1 MLILKLLK
9 YSILTVLGV
18 IHVSNDVYFN
28 GKKLKKFIRCA
39 NILPTNTLW
48 KEIAKCRLE
57 RETNT
62 WLNHVNLTLK
72 VPTNSTVDLSVMVR
86 NGAYMYASETIKLI
100 PNKNWQLS
108 KSTQSIY

>member
-48 KEIAKCRLE
+48 KEIAKCRME

-62 WLNHVNLTLK
+62 WSNHVNLVLK
-72 VPTNSTVDLSVMVR
+72 VR
-86 NGAYMYASETIKLI
+86 QI
-100 PNKNWQLS
+100 PLLTCPSWLAMANKRMLQ
-108 KSTQSIY
+108 KP